1 MPKEYVILV
10 DKDDLPIGSEEKMEA
25 HRRALLHRAIS
36 VFIVNS
42 KGEWLIQR
50 RATAKYHSGGL
61 WTNTCCTHPQLGEST
76 AQAAKRRLLFEM
88 GMDCRIKHLF
98 SFIYCQPL
106 DNEMTENELDHVF
119 VGICGDLPLINPDEV
134 MAYRYIDTASLNADM
149 DANPANYT
157 VWFKIIAQRVQQE
170 IAQSGI
176 A

>member
-88 GMDCRIKHLF
+88 DAALGVLRAGKADDGALLQLTGVYHNLLR
-98 SFIYCQPL
+98 QW
-106 DNEMTENELDHVF
+106 
-119 VGICGDLPLINPDEV
+119 
-134 MAYRYIDTASLNADM
+134 ADT
-149 DANPANYT
+149 
-157 VWFKIIAQRVQQE
+157 
-170 IAQSGI
+170 
-176 A
+176 